1 MQHGVPSIIGVPY
14 EEGAYWRKG
23 MKDGPADVISQLK
36 KLRTYSISAQRV
48 LPWEWNDILAE
59 MLELSPYHR
68 EECLLKIES
77 AVREVVEQGR
87 IPFLLG
93 GDHSITLPAVRA
105 VSKAMNGKELS
116 ILHFDAHADTFAPVN
131 GYAYHHGAVF
141 RNIIEEGLVMPE
153 QLHQFGM
160 RGQVRDDS
168 WSFYEEHKGVRCISM
183 KEFREKQCQ
192 LSHFDLPK
200 DRMYYISIDID
211 VVDPAFAPG
220 TGTPVPGGLS
230 SFEMLELVEQLK
242 DYSIVGL
249 DLVEVAPGY
258 DPTGITGLLAAQIVF
273 DLLMNGKF
281 VSIGKLE
288 NRKEMAN

>member
-1 MQHGVPSIIGVPY
+1 MEVGVPTIIGVPY

-23 MKDGPADVISQLK
+23 MKDGPAHVIGQLK
-36 KLRTYSISAQRV
+36 KLRTYSISAQKV
-48 LPWEWNDILAE
+48 LPWEWDEIVGD
-59 MLELSPYHR
+59 MLELSPYHKDESLCR
-68 EECLLKIES
+68 IES
-77 AVREVVEQGR
+77 AVRKVIDQGR
-87 IPFLLG
+87 VPFLLG

-105 VSKAMNGKELS
+105 VSKAMKGKELS

-141 RNIIEEGLVMPE
+141 RNIIEEKLVMPE
-153 QLHQFGM
+153 HLNQFGM

-168 WSFYEEHKGVRCISM
+168 WTFYQEYESVRCVSM
-183 KEFREKQCQ
+183 KEFRENQCQ
-192 LSHFDLPK
+192 LSRFDIPK
-200 DRMYYISIDID
+200 DRLYYISIDID

-230 SFEMLELVEQLK
+230 SFEMLGLIEQLK
-242 DYSIVGL
+242 EYSIVGL
-249 DLVEVAPGY
+249 DVVEVAPSY

-273 DLLMNGKF
+273 DLLMNGTF
-281 VSIGKLE
+281 VSIAKLE